1 MKNYIDKDN
10 SLLPLCL
17 QDTKKGKELRSEEV
31 TPLIVI
37 LHLIIGGGG
46 LLLLIITIAVV
57 NTSRTNTKSSQLSRS
72 QRVKGVRDGWLD
84 RDVRELKDWLIPL
97 TVDSLLVAPHNLKAL
112 LQHIQALIHVCI

>member
-1 MKNYIDKDN
+1 MKNDIDKDN
-10 SLLPLCL
+10 SLLPLCH

-31 TPLIVI
+31 APLIVI

-46 LLLLIITIAVV
+46 LLLLIITVVIV

-72 QRVKGVRDGWLD
+72 QRVKGVGDGWLD
-84 RDVRELKDWLIPL
+84 RDAEELKDWLIPL
-97 TVDSLLVAPHNLKAL
+97 TVDSLLVALHNLKAL